1 MISHNCRINYT
12 AWNRIAGA
20 VSGTTTNLPQIS
32 GGNSEAPIDN
42 GTMLRNSAAVDKLP
56 GLAKKGKFYTYVG
69 RNFNSSDIAT
79 DSNINIRSS

>member
-1 MISHNCRINYT
+1 
-12 AWNRIAGA
+12 
-20 VSGTTTNLPQIS
+20 
-32 GGNSEAPIDN
+32 
-42 GTMLRNSAAVDKLP
+42 MLRNSAAVDKLP